1 MNACSECASTAT
13 YDLRCPACCGRLV
26 ATTFGDDER
35 TEGMLA
41 AIARMPQAASI
52 EQIAQAWRQFEVGQQ

>member
-1 MNACSECASTAT
+1 MNSCSDCASTAT

-41 AIARMPQAASI
+41 AIGRNEGAASL
-52 EQIAQAWRQFEVGQQ
+52 EQIAAAWRERQA